1 MGVERQIPEDLTQEY
16 SEVVAGLVEYEALDA
31 TTKRTQFWQMT
42 AAVLLSRK
50 LSIERIANLATENEW
65 LRQLTA
71 LLPPEKVG
79 TRSRDKWEELLSDCR
94 EQELALCEKD
104 AEIRTLHQRIAD
116 LAEEVETLKGLLREY
131 RKTNE
136 KHHLC
141 DMRVAGLVYLT
152 QIDDRCDLCKRTDQ
166 QLQPTQG
173 EQG

>member
-1 MGVERQIPEDLTQEY
+1 MGVERQIPEDLKEQ
-16 SEVVAGLVEYEALDA
+16 YERV
-31 TTKRTQFWQMT
+31 KRSHPSMG
-42 AAVLLSRK
+42 
-50 LSIERIANLATENEW
+50 W
-65 LRQLTA
+65 LWT
-71 LLPPEKVG
+71 LPLFE
-79 TRSRDKWEELLSDCR
+79 
-94 EQELALCEKD
+94 
-104 AEIRTLHQRIAD
+104 RIAD
-116 LAEEVETLKGLLREY
+116 LAAEVGQKDALIERLQKACEAQKEMFEDSAAANESLKGLLREY